1 METPVISRR
10 DQILE
15 VAAELFAEHG
25 FHGVSIVDL
34 GAACGFSGPAIYKHF
49 RSKQAILSEMLVS
62 ISEELLAEGTRRV
75 REAADDE
82 AALAALIDWH
92 VTFALTHKQTLTV
105 GEPVTIAVRP
115 ESLSLSSD
123 PVPGTNSIEAQVDI
137 GLFVGESVDY
147 HVQMGDL
154 LIRVKGSARSRFR
167 RHDKVYVG
175 IPPEDCT
182 VIAEDGATSA
192 PLAVNVVGLLI
203 EQKLTHKQGF

>member
-1 METPVISRR
+1 VPSPEAGVETPVISRR

-92 VTFALTHKQTLTV
+92 VTFALTHKPLIVVQDRDWSALPFEAREKVRTTQLAYVEVWVKVLRALHDDLSREQARARVHVGFGLINSTPHSAVVSDTEMHAILTDM
-105 GEPVTIAVRP
+105 ALRA
-115 ESLSLSSD
+115 L
-123 PVPGTNSIEAQVDI
+123 
-137 GLFVGESVDY
+137 
-147 HVQMGDL
+147 
-154 LIRVKGSARSRFR
+154 
-167 RHDKVYVG
+167 
-175 IPPEDCT
+175 
-182 VIAEDGATSA
+182 AT
-192 PLAVNVVGLLI
+192 
-203 EQKLTHKQGF
+203 